1 MAGEGKALRETLSPG
16 LPVVVTTGA
25 ACASNWRAWRSAR
38 RRAALFHALRSGSSA
53 RSRVWPT
60 ISAGLGG
67 TTFGEALAG
76 GAGAAARGG
85 TGGLVIRSPSRLG
98 GRGVGR
104 RRGCIGRGRRRSRL
118 GRSARRFGRGRQ

>member
-38 RRAALFHALRSGSSA
+38 RNAALFQALRSGSSA

-67 TTFGEALAG
+67 TTLGEALG
-76 GAGAAARGG
+76 TAAAVRVR
-85 TGGLVIRSPSRLG
+85 TGGLVIQVTGQAGLARRWSPARMRW
-98 GRGVGR
+98 RGEAPKPV
-104 RRGCIGRGRRRSRL
+104 
-118 GRSARRFGRGRQ
+118 RSARRAFR